1 MAEVTGLAGVQSKQ
15 VEARVYPL
23 KENTAHLIG
32 YVGPITAEELE
43 ELKGKGYNNHDL
55 IGKRGL
61 EQVLDERLKGEN
73 GVKVT
78 INKEDDSQEVLAE
91 KEVRDGE
98 NIQLTIDAN
107 TQTKL
112 YGTVRWRGR
121 YGGSTPFNYRRNIRF
136 GELA

>member
-1 MAEVTGLAGVQSKQ
+1 MSVEQINNKLNASWVKPELFVPIIKIPLDNRDLVAEVTGLAGVQSKQ

-78 INKEDDSQEVLAE
+78 DK
-91 KEVRDGE
+91 
-98 NIQLTIDAN
+98 
-107 TQTKL
+107 
-112 YGTVRWRGR
+112 YRG
-121 YGGSTPFNYRRNIRF
+121 
-136 GELA
+136 